1 MQKLSFL
8 LNMNHTTVIISIYV
22 IPALLFLLY
31 IILQPWLALIMCIKK
46 GALHMKLPCSL
57 TWEAAAESCGAKQF
71 NFKIQTDFKM
81 NENDSIENTFP
92 F

>member
-1 MQKLSFL
+1 
-8 LNMNHTTVIISIYV
+8 
-22 IPALLFLLY
+22 
-31 IILQPWLALIMCIKK
+31 MCIKK